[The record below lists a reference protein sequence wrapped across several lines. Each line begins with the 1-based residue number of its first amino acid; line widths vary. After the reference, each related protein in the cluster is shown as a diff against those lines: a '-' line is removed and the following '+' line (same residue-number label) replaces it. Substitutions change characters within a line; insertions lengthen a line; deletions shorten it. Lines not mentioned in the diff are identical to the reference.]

1 MALTLYKHLRRLT
14 PVEQSYLRR
23 NPHHALTIYEAQDA
37 AYTET
42 QRRFGRNGH
51 NDAADAFRHCFWS
64 ALLARELGFQAALRF
79 TNAHEAYPQNP
90 LGEKRMDVHNNRV
103 GLNIGRAKGTNQA
116 ISLRCM
122 AALRS
127 GQLKIIEK

>member
-42 QRRFGRNGH
+42 QRRFGR
-51 NDAADAFRHCFWS
+51 
-64 ALLARELGFQAALRF
+64 
-79 TNAHEAYPQNP
+79 
-90 LGEKRMDVHNNRV
+90 
-103 GLNIGRAKGTNQA
+103 AKGTNQA